1 MESNLDYKIVKSKR
15 KTCAIQ
21 IHPNSKIIVRTP
33 LSMTNKEIESFVNSK
48 RDWIEK
54 SLKKYETSNTEF
66 SNLKALSKEDIYN
79 LKQKAEQIIPSKVDF
94 YASKMGVS
102 YNKITIKCQKSRWG
116 SCSSKN
122 NLNFN
127 CLLMLTPNDV
137 IDYIIVHELC
147 HLKEMNH
154 SKQFWNEV
162 KTVLPEYEKSHKW
175 LKENGN
181 TIIQNALGNI

>member
-1 MESNLDYKIVKSKR
+1 MNLKFDYKIVKSKR
-15 KTCAIQ
+15 KSCAIQ
-21 IHPNSKIIVRTP
+21 IYPDSKIIVRAP
-33 LSMTNKEIESFVNSK
+33 LNMADFEIESFVNSK
-48 RDWIEK
+48 SDWIEK
-54 SLKKYETSNTEF
+54 SLQKFENSKSELK
-66 SNLKALSKEDIYN
+66 NLKPINSDDILKLKEIASKTIP
-79 LKQKAEQIIPSKVDF
+79 QKVNF
-94 YASKMGVS
+94 YAEKMGVS

-116 SCSSKN
+116 SCSSKK

-154 SKQFWNEV
+154 SKRFWNEV
-162 KTVLPEYEKSHKW
+162 KTVLPNYEESHKW

-181 TIIQNALGNI
+181 TIIQSTLIND